1 MNSRLTARPG
11 GRLGRRRPR
20 RALAAAAA
28 VVVGAIALIAGG
40 GDDTGGDPAAA
51 LRALPGV
58 GAAVEEAAEPSAALR
73 PPLYAIATVR
83 GGARIALR
91 RAPGGAA
98 IRTVGD
104 ATEFGSARSFWVA
117 RVRGD
122 WLGVPAPELPNGELA
137 WIRDDRDRLEV
148 FQTRYSL
155 HADLSDR
162 ALQLRYGNRV
172 LDRIPVTVGGE
183 GTPTPTGSYSVTD
196 ALAGAR
202 IGPWYGCCVLALSG
216 HQPNLPS
223 GWIGGDRIAIHGTP
237 GAVGG
242 AASSGCLR
250 AADSDMVGLFA
261 RVPLGTPVFVR
272 A

>member
-1 MNSRLTARPG
+1 V
-11 GRLGRRRPR
+11 
-20 RALAAAAA
+20 AAAAA
-28 VVVGAIALIAGG
+28 GALAVGAVAVIG
-40 GDDTGGDPAAA
+40 GDDDAGGDPAAA
-51 LRALPGV
+51 LRALPGA
-58 GAAVEEAAEPSAALR
+58 GALLEEAAEPSAALR

-83 GGARIALR
+83 SGARIALR
-91 RAPGGAA
+91 RSPGGAA
-98 IRTVGD
+98 IRTTGD

-122 WLGVPAPELPNGELA
+122 WLGVPAAEVPNGELA

-148 FQTRYSL
+148 FQSRYSL

-162 ALQLRYGNRV
+162 TLLLRYGDRV
-172 LDRIPVTVGGE
+172 LDRIPVTVGGS

-216 HQPNLPS
+216 HQPNLPP

-250 AADSDMVGLFA
+250 AADSEMVGLFA

>member
-1 MNSRLTARPG
+1 V
-11 GRLGRRRPR
+11 
-20 RALAAAAA
+20 AAAAA
-28 VVVGAIALIAGG
+28 GALAAVAVALI
-40 GDDTGGDPAAA
+40 GDDEDDSGDPGAA

-58 GAAVEEAAEPSAALR
+58 EVALGEAAEPSAALR

-83 GGARIALR
+83 DGASVALR
-91 RAPGGAA
+91 RSPGGPA
-98 IRTVGD
+98 IETIGD

-117 RVRGD
+117 RVSGD
-122 WLGVPAPELPNGELA
+122 WLGVPAPEAGNGELA
-137 WIRDDRDRLEV
+137 WIRDDRDRLDL
-148 FQTRYSL
+148 FQSRYSL

-162 ALQLRYGNRV
+162 ILLLRYGNRV
-172 LDRIPVTVGGE
+172 IDRIPVTVGGA
-183 GTPTPTGSYSVTD
+183 GTPTPTGNYAVTD

-202 IGPWYGCCVLALSG
+202 LGPWYGCCVLALTG
-216 HQPNLPS
+216 HQPNLPP

-242 AASSGCLR
+242 AGSSGCLR
-250 AADSDMVGLFA
+250 AADADMVGLFA